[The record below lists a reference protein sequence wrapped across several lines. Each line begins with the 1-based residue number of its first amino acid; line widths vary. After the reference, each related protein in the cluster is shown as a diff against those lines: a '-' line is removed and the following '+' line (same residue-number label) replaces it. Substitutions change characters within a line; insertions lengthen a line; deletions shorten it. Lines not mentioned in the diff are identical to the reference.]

1 MVGGDVCLTAWR
13 LTLAA
18 SGGASGSRMDREV
31 QEQPLLVLHMGA
43 DRAGDGGSGAACFVL
58 VARREL
64 MLARAAPA
72 DAS

>member
-1 MVGGDVCLTAWR
+1 
-13 LTLAA
+13 
-18 SGGASGSRMDREV
+18 MDREV